1 MWVLEA
7 LVFLTAIAA
16 AYAAILSIRANIGE
30 SPFLFL
36 RLLTMAQDPL
46 PSFIALLGFLIP
58 LVAIAIGFDA
68 INGEFSRRTLSR
80 ILAQPIYRDA
90 LLLGKFLAGL
100 VALAIGLFSLWLL
113 TIGLGLLLLGLP
125 PNTEEMTRMLG
136 FLVATIAY
144 GGVWLA
150 VALLF
155 SVVFRAPAT
164 AALVALGVWLLFA
177 LFWSVVTPLVATL
190 IAGPPEGIFGPNL
203 AYLQTAQT
211 LDRISPNTLYAEI
224 ALALLQ
230 PATRALGPGALQ
242 PGAGRIARRAVAGGA
257 ELHLDLAA
265 ADRACRRDDRDLR
278 DRLCGLSAP
287 GDPRLAERRGGPDGP
302 PLAWSEGSI
311 FPRNVPPTNR
321 PRPPGQ
327 RVDHTRQII
336 AAGRRRKRANRCPQ
350 AYPPNSDSIPAIP
363 RTVHRPTAGE
373 RLGHSLRQGAERG
386 TLRLTGNCG
395 PASREEEWM

>member
-1 MWVLEA
+1 MRRRGSPFTGVGVVLAKEAADYLSGARMWLLEA
-7 LVFLTAIAA
+7 LVFLTALAA
-16 AYAAILSIRANIGE
+16 VYAAILSIRASIGE

-68 INGEFSRRTLSR
+68 INGEFNRRTLSR
-80 ILAQPIYRDA
+80 VLAQPIYRDA

-113 TIGLGLLLLGLP
+113 TIGLGLLFLGLA
-125 PNTEEMTRMLG
+125 PNTEEMLRMLG

-164 AALVALGVWLLFA
+164 AALAALGVWLLFS

-203 AYLQTAQT
+203 AYLQTAQV

-230 PATRALGPGALQ
+230 PATRALGPVLYSQVQGALL
-242 PGAGRIARRAVAGGA
+242 GAPLPATQSFILVWPQMTGLVAGMIVIFA
-257 ELHLDLAA
+257 IAYVVFQRQEI
-265 ADRACRRDDRDLR
+265 RA
-278 DRLCGLSAP
+278 
-287 GDPRLAERRGGPDGP
+287 
-302 PLAWSEGSI
+302 
-311 FPRNVPPTNR
+311 
-321 PRPPGQ
+321 
-327 RVDHTRQII
+327 
-336 AAGRRRKRANRCPQ
+336 
-350 AYPPNSDSIPAIP
+350 
-363 RTVHRPTAGE
+363 
-373 RLGHSLRQGAERG
+373 
-386 TLRLTGNCG
+386 
-395 PASREEEWM
+395 

>member
-16 AYAAILSIRANIGE
+16 AYAAILSIRASIGE

-68 INGEFSRRTLSR
+68 INGEFNRRTLSR

-100 VALAIGLFSLWLL
+100 VALTIGLFSLWLL

-125 PNTEEMTRMLG
+125 PNTEEMVRMLG

-164 AALVALGVWLLFA
+164 AALAALGVWLLFS
-177 LFWSVVTPLVATL
+177 LFWSVVTPLVGDIDRRAARRNFRPEPRL
-190 IAGPPEGIFGPNL
+190 SAHRADLGPDLAEHPLRRDRLGLAAAGDP
-203 AYLQTAQT
+203 
-211 LDRISPNTLYAEI
+211 
-224 ALALLQ
+224 
-230 PATRALGPGALQ
+230 RARPGALQ
-242 PGAGRIARRAVAGGA
+242 PGAGRIARRAIAGGA
-257 ELHLDLAA
+257 ELHPGLAA
-265 ADRACRRDDRDLR
+265 ADRARRRDDRDLC
-278 DRLCGLSAP
+278 DRLCRLSAP
-287 GDPRLAERRGGPDGP
+287 GDPRLAPKPRKGRSEWTAPGVVRGLPFSP
-302 PLAWSEGSI
+302 
-311 FPRNVPPTNR
+311 
-321 PRPPGQ
+321 
-327 RVDHTRQII
+327 
-336 AAGRRRKRANRCPQ
+336 
-350 AYPPNSDSIPAIP
+350 
-363 RTVHRPTAGE
+363 
-373 RLGHSLRQGAERG
+373 
-386 TLRLTGNCG
+386 
-395 PASREEEWM
+395 